1 MPFNI
6 RQLVTSAALVLLLAI
21 MGDSAFAQ
29 PVTGVW
35 QGVLVK
41 QQGFQQRRTLLEV
54 KLIARGDSILG
65 TAYYFRNQKEYIRYA
80 LRGYFGREENT
91 VHWQDMAMVENTLPP
106 NLLLDW
112 YREGLKADA
121 AFSCPDGKMPLLDGS
136 VSMPDGEQYKLK
148 LAKGNKALFEDE
160 WMPIIDEY
168 FTGGNQPELI
178 DSLYLAQARPSKAPR
193 PQPAADDIAKAS
205 LEQKENIETVGSKET
220 TTTRESTARPPTK
233 IAATP
238 NKENVVVAKPTTN
251 TGNPPQKKPIPPPV
265 QATVKST
272 ATTNTNVPVRVLP
285 MPASASTD
293 TLKAVVVTTS
303 KTNPNA
309 SGEAF
314 REEKA
319 KAVGTGLA
327 PAPVAASDTAI
338 LVAYKQRTR
347 EIQTEIEV
355 SGDSLELRFYDNAE
369 VDGDSI
375 SLFLDGRMLFQHV
388 KLQASPYIYKLAT
401 DQLAN
406 EAELTMVA
414 ENLGAIPPNTA
425 FMEAFTN
432 GTRFTARLVSTESS
446 SGVIRLIRKRE

>member
-1 MPFNI
+1 M
-6 RQLVTSAALVLLLAI
+6 
-21 MGDSAFAQ
+21 
-29 PVTGVW
+29 
-35 QGVLVK
+35 
-41 QQGFQQRRTLLEV
+41 
-54 KLIARGDSILG
+54 
-65 TAYYFRNQKEYIRYA
+65 
-80 LRGYFGREENT
+80 
-91 VHWQDMAMVENTLPP
+91 
-106 NLLLDW
+106 
-112 YREGLKADA
+112 
-121 AFSCPDGKMPLLDGS
+121 
-136 VSMPDGEQYKLK
+136 
-148 LAKGNKALFEDE
+148 
-160 WMPIIDEY
+160 
-168 FTGGNQPELI
+168 
-178 DSLYLAQARPSKAPR
+178 
-193 PQPAADDIAKAS
+193 
-205 LEQKENIETVGSKET
+205 
-220 TTTRESTARPPTK
+220 
-233 IAATP
+233 
-238 NKENVVVAKPTTN
+238 
-251 TGNPPQKKPIPPPV
+251 
-265 QATVKST
+265 
-272 ATTNTNVPVRVLP
+272 PVRVLP
-285 MPASASTD
+285 MPASAATD

-327 PAPVAASDTAI
+327 AAPVTASDTAI

-347 EIQTEIEV
+347 EVQTEIEV

-446 SGVIRLIRKRE
+446 SGVIRLVRKRE